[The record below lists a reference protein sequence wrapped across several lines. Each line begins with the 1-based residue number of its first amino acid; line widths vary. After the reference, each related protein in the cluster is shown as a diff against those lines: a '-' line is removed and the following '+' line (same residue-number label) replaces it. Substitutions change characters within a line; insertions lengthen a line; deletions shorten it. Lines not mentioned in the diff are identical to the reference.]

1 MTPAHSGETKTRQ
14 NGAERLPR
22 CGSGRPAEIGL
33 KSIAGKIPK
42 RAALDGALGDDG
54 ALCEPC

>member
-1 MTPAHSGETKTRQ
+1 LHAAAVDGFIGAAPSVFL
-14 NGAERLPR
+14 GAEAGGLQR
-22 CGSGRPAEIGL
+22 IGL
-33 KSIAGKIPK
+33 EAIAGKIPK